1 MKTQIWT
8 WTLVIVAI
16 TLLTGMAYG
25 AAPTRRAPAA
35 QVDGQHGWL
44 CVGPMG
50 DFRES
55 FEVPGSSLALT
66 TEGKPLVGL
75 LTVDMQQQ
83 PAFHIAGRD
92 FRRCW

>member
-16 TLLTGMAYG
+16 TLLTGVAYG
-25 AAPTRRAPAA
+25 AAPTCHAPAA
-35 QVDGQHGWL
+35 QVDFQHGWL

-66 TEGKPLVGL
+66 TEGEPLVGL

-83 PAFHIAGRD
+83 PPFHIAGRD